1 MSRPDPI
8 EGALATIER
17 SILPDLARLID
28 SLAESAR
35 AARPGTD
42 AEMRAEELRAR
53 AAELAELTGLV
64 AAVTGGGPG
73 RGPA

>member
-35 AARPGTD
+35 AARPGMD
-42 AEMRAEELRAR
+42 AEARAEQLRAR
-53 AAELAELTGLV
+53 AAELAELTWLV
-64 AAVTGGGPG
+64 ASVTAQ
-73 RGPA
+73 RVERISA